1 MSAYRRVTIN
11 DTTLRDGEQT
21 AGVAFNAD
29 EKIAIAQA
37 LFQAGVPELE
47 VGIPAMGSQECE
59 VIRSI
64 AELPQRSELMVWCR
78 MCDTDI
84 SAAQHTGV
92 DTLNLSIAASAQ
104 QIRHKLG
111 KTPAWVLK
119 QIDYYV
125 RQAVDLGFSVS
136 LGCEDSS
143 RAEPDFL
150 KVMFEVAANAGAK
163 RVRYADTLGLMEP
176 FSLFSV
182 ISDLRASTDLEIEMH
197 AHDDLG
203 LATANSIAAISAG
216 ATHVNTTVN
225 GLGERA
231 GNAALEEVVIGLSQL
246 YGIDCGIDFTSLSS
260 LSAMVEQ
267 ASGRQVHCQKSVVGS
282 HVFTHE
288 SGIHTDGLLKDQRN
302 YQGLDPL
309 KLGRSHQLVLGKH
322 SGANTVTHIYQELG
336 ILLSREQAEILL
348 AEIRQ
353 RVTQKKQ
360 SLSSLELIRLSE
372 ELLPVEGE
380 VYEPSIAAL

>member
-1 MSAYRRVTIN
+1 MASLKVVTIN

-29 EKIAIAQA
+29 EKVAIAQA
-37 LFQAGVPELE
+37 LYSAGVPELE
-47 VGIPAMGSQECE
+47 IGIPAMGSHECE
-59 VIRSI
+59 VIQSI
-64 AELPQRSELMVWCR
+64 ARLPQRPQLMAWCR
-78 MCDTDI
+78 MCDMDI
-84 SAAQHTGV
+84 AAAKNSGV
-92 DTLNLSIAASAQ
+92 DTLNLSIAASGQ
-104 QIRHKLG
+104 QIHHKLG
-111 KTPAWVLK
+111 KTPEWVLQ

-125 RQAVDLGFSVS
+125 KTAVDLGFSVS
-136 LGCEDSS
+136 VGCEDSS
-143 RAEPDFL
+143 RADINFL
-150 KVMFEVAANAGAK
+150 KSMFEVAARAGAK

-203 LATANSIAAISAG
+203 MATANSLAAITAG

-246 YGIDCGIDFTSLSS
+246 YGIDCGIDFTSLPS

-267 ASGRQVHCQKSVVGS
+267 ASGRLVHCQKSVVGS

-309 KLGRSHQLVLGKH
+309 IIGRTHQLVLGKH
-322 SGANTVTHIYQELG
+322 SGVSIVKHVYQELG
-336 ILLSREQAEILL
+336 ISLNREQAEILL

-353 RVTQKKQ
+353 RVTLHKQ
-360 SLSSLELIRLSE
+360 NLSSIELLHLSE
-372 ELLPVEGE
+372 ELLTAEGE
-380 VYEPSIAAL
+380 RYEPASIAL